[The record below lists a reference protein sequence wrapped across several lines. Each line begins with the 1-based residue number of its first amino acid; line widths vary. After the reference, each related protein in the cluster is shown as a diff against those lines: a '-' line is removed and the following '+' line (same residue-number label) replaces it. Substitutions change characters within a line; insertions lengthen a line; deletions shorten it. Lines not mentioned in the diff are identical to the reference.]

1 MRGLF
6 RFETAPV
13 AICKTSRIIKLSES
27 TLIIYYEVYDLEI
40 DEINKEILR
49 LLRDNGRMSF
59 TELGE
64 KVGMTRVGVKKRVK
78 QLEELGI
85 IRGYKAV
92 IHREGSVKM
101 HMEITTVEEDAEDV
115 LAYLD
120 RTGYVTE
127 LYIMTGKNRIHATA
141 VAPDISELKYLAKML
156 VKTFPNTIKHVECR
170 AVKEVVMDAFG
181 GVDYDRNQRRIN
193 KRDE

>member
-1 MRGLF
+1 M
-6 RFETAPV
+6 
-13 AICKTSRIIKLSES
+13 
-27 TLIIYYEVYDLEI
+27 EI

-59 TELGE
+59 TEIGE

-92 IHREGSVKM
+92 IHREDNVKM
-101 HMEITTVEEDAEDV
+101 YMEITTVEEDAEDV

-156 VKTFPNTIKHVECR
+156 VKTFPDTIKHVECR
-170 AVKEVVMDAFG
+170 AVKEVIKDAFG
-181 GVDYDRNQRRIN
+181 GVDYVRTEQRNY